1 MSPMDQENNLIWVNG
16 IGDEGVMAFTV
27 LSQ

>member
-1 MSPMDQENNLIWVNG
+1 MDQENNLIWVNG
-16 IGDEGVMAFTV
+16 IGDEGVMAFTI